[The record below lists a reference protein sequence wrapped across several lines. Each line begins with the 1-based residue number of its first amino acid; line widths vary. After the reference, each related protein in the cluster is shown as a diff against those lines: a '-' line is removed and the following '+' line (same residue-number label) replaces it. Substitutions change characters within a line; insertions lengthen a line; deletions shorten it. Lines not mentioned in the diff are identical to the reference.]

1 MNFKVLTPD
10 TVKAGS
16 HLILQYGPPKVGK
29 SIASCTISEKCPA
42 ALPAAA
48 PTTLDDVLIINYDKD
63 GASSFHNV
71 NLYPLYQDFFGK
83 YDLDTFVDP
92 ELPEAEQQLKRV
104 SIKKQGEKNVKQ
116 METDLLAVVSEAAKQ
131 PQIKYIVIDT
141 LSSYEDLYKHNFD
154 PFDSLTPMELG
165 AGTYQ
170 KFVGLAS
177 QLVSIK
183 DKTIIVLAHAQYSEP
198 INMGKGAEAR
208 AEIDRINEMKR
219 QASAIGGDSS
229 TRVMPSLQKKACA
242 IYAKHAT
249 LYLCVDRETTGPHKG
264 KRVFL
269 TRPQDGCEAGNK
281 IENGI
286 LPKEPANLRAILK
299 KANLI

>member
-29 SIASCTISEKCPA
+29 SIAACTISEKCPA
-42 ALPAAA
+42 TLPAAA
-48 PTTLDDVLIINYDKD
+48 PVTLDDVLIINYDKD

-83 YDLDTFVDP
+83 YDLNTFVDP
-92 ELPEAEQQLKRV
+92 TLTDAEQQLKRV
-104 SIKKQGEKNVKQ
+104 EIKKQGEKNVKT
-116 METDLLAVVSEAAKQ
+116 METDLLAVVNEAVKQ

-141 LSSYEDLYKHNFD
+141 LSSYEDLYKHNYD

-177 QLVSIK
+177 QLVSVK
-183 DKTIIVLAHAQYSEP
+183 DKTIIILCHARYTEA

-208 AEIDRINEMKR
+208 AEIDKVNELKR
-219 QASAIGGDSS
+219 QAAALGGDAS
-229 TRVMPSLQKKACA
+229 TRISPSLQKNAAA

-249 LYLCVDRETTGPHKG
+249 LYLCVSKELTGPQKG

-269 TRPQDGCEAGNK
+269 TQSREGHEAGNK